1 MKSAEA
7 DRFNLSLVLAGAGKM
22 GGSMLR
28 AWLDQGYDPRQIS
41 VLEPHPSKEVVS
53 LARANGFVLG
63 CPSEPPKVLLL
74 AMKPQNFEEAATG
87 LESIVDPGT
96 LIISI
101 LAGKTF
107 ANIASRLPRASAI
120 IRAMPNLPAAIG
132 RGITALA
139 ASPAVTPVQRAAA
152 EALLSATGR
161 VEWVPGEHLID
172 AVTAVSGN
180 GPAYVFYFAEALAE
194 AGEALGL
201 PADISARLARA
212 TIEGAGELLF
222 QSPGST
228 VAELRENVT
237 SPGGTT
243 AAALEILMSEDGGLA
258 PVIER
263 ALRAAKR
270 RAEALSG

>member
-87 LESIVDPGT
+87 LESIADPGT